1 MMQLAEFAIDVLA
14 SALGREAEL
23 DAHQRDILFAVGTR
37 RRSTLNTRI
46 FPSGRCSPHNRWAC
60 SGVWLL
66 TRTAGHD
73 VSGHT

>member
-1 MMQLAEFAIDVLA
+1 MTVEVLQLLQQRQNQHKV
-14 SALGREAEL
+14 EL